1 MTLNISGIENSTRLR
16 MLDDF
21 LHRHDVDIAP
31 LQVTNGDRLA
41 VKGYQSIVNV
51 GTLGRGTAILH
62 TLHLQLHKPKRI
74 PTGRGIDAYLGNIC
88 LVNIYAP
95 SGTANSSDRED
106 FFNTEV
112 VELIP
117 QSPTQLILW
126 GTLTV
131 FSQIKTVQIIVPA
144 AERWTD

>member
-1 MTLNISGIENSTRLR
+1 MTLNINGIENSTRLR

-21 LHRHDVDIAP
+21 LHRYDVDIAL
-31 LQVTNGDRLA
+31 LQEVTNVDRLV

-62 TLHLQLHKPKRI
+62 KLHLQVHKTKRI
-74 PTGRGIDAYLGNIC
+74 PTRRGIVAYLGNIC

-95 SGTANSSDRED
+95 SGTANRSDRED

-117 QSPTQLILW
+117 QTPHN
-126 GTLTV
+126 
-131 FSQIKTVQIIVPA
+131 
-144 AERWTD
+144 